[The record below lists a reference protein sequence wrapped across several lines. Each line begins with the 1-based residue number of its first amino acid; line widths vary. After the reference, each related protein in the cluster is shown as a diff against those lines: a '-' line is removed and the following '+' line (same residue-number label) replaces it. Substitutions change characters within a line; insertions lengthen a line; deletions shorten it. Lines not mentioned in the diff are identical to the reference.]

1 VFKAM
6 KIAIYIRQYSE
17 ENEAILAE
25 LFNYFTSTDDIFIE
39 ETVFK
44 KLSERSSRFDS
55 AQTFAEF
62 ADLNPS
68 FDVMLTIGG
77 DGTLLKAI
85 TYIRHLNIPVLG
97 INSGRLGFLAMA
109 QKEHLKEVMTELREK
124 TYKVI
129 ERTVIEAVLSETGA
143 PVDEINFALNEITVS
158 RKNTASMITID
169 TYLNDDFLSSYWS
182 DGLIVATPTGSTGY
196 SLSCGGPVIMPAAK
210 NLVLTPIAPHNLNA
224 RPLII
229 PDDTEIRLTVEGRE
243 KKYLLSIDS
252 NMISLSKKKSVTIR
266 KANFTV
272 KMIRLEG
279 DSFIKTLR
287 NKLLWGEDKRNK

>member
-1 VFKAM
+1 
-6 KIAIYIRQYSE
+6 
-17 ENEAILAE
+17 
-25 LFNYFTSTDDIFIE
+25 
-39 ETVFK
+39 
-44 KLSERSSRFDS
+44 
-55 AQTFAEF
+55 
-62 ADLNPS
+62 
-68 FDVMLTIGG
+68 
-77 DGTLLKAI
+77 
-85 TYIRHLNIPVLG
+85 
-97 INSGRLGFLAMA
+97 
-109 QKEHLKEVMTELREK
+109 
-124 TYKVI
+124 
-129 ERTVIEAVLSETGA
+129 
-143 PVDEINFALNEITVS
+143 
-158 RKNTASMITID
+158 
-169 TYLNDDFLSSYWS
+169 
-182 DGLIVATPTGSTGY
+182 
-196 SLSCGGPVIMPAAK
+196 VIMPAAK

>member
-1 VFKAM
+1 M

-44 KLSERSSRFDS
+44 KLSERSSHFDS

>member
-1 VFKAM
+1 
-6 KIAIYIRQYSE
+6 
-17 ENEAILAE
+17 
-25 LFNYFTSTDDIFIE
+25 
-39 ETVFK
+39 
-44 KLSERSSRFDS
+44 
-55 AQTFAEF
+55 
-62 ADLNPS
+62 
-68 FDVMLTIGG
+68 
-77 DGTLLKAI
+77 
-85 TYIRHLNIPVLG
+85 
-97 INSGRLGFLAMA
+97 
-109 QKEHLKEVMTELREK
+109 
-124 TYKVI
+124 
-129 ERTVIEAVLSETGA
+129 
-143 PVDEINFALNEITVS
+143 
-158 RKNTASMITID
+158 
-169 TYLNDDFLSSYWS
+169 
-182 DGLIVATPTGSTGY
+182 
-196 SLSCGGPVIMPAAK
+196 MPAAK

>member
-1 VFKAM
+1 M

-39 ETVFK
+39 EMVFK

>member
-1 VFKAM
+1 M

-279 DSFIKTLR
+279 DSFIKTLC

>member
-1 VFKAM
+1 M

-25 LFNYFTSTDDIFIE
+25 LFTYFTSTDDIFIE

>member
-1 VFKAM
+1 M